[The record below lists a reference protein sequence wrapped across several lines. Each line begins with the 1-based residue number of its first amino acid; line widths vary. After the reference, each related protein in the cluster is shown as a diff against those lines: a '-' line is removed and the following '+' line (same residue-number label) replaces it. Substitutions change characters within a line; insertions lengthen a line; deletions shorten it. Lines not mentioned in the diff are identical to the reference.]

1 MGGSCGTCG
10 VGGEARTIFG
20 GEADKWRAVVNV
32 VMNLWIP
39 QNAGNFFN
47 N

>member
-10 VGGEARTIFG
+10 VG